1 VRNSA
6 RGFNSSET
14 VWALLISIYIHREVL
29 VFVDQFT
36 TLHFMTTG
44 ALPAVRCI

>member
-6 RGFNSSET
+6 KGFNFSET

-29 VFVDQFT
+29 IFVDQFT
-36 TLHFMTTG
+36 ILCFVTTG